1 MEDKR
6 FAELFTDAN
15 FQINPDSEEFRLLNP
30 VVQKNNE
37 KRLKKKAVQLDS
49 EVSLKLK
56 KKIIYPVL
64 KTFLF

>member
-56 KKIIYPVL
+56 KNYFSCFK
-64 KTFLF
+64 KFLF